1 MTPDE
6 IAALPY
12 RPCVGIMLLNRD
24 GRVFVARRK
33 DTPGDHWQMPQ
44 GGIDKGE
51 TPRQAALRELEEE
64 IGTGMAEIIAE
75 SREWHSYD
83 LPADLIPKVWGGRY
97 RGQRQKWFVLR
108 FLGEDGDI
116 DLATKHPEFA
126 AWKWAE
132 FDQLPALI
140 IPFKRPI
147 YQRLL
152 EEFRHLAY
160 TPAAATNRPRRQLR

>member
-6 IAALPY
+6 IIALPY

-33 DTPGDHWQMPQ
+33 DTPGDYWQMPQ
-44 GGIDKGE
+44 GGIDEGE

-64 IGTGMAEIIAE
+64 TGTAKAEIIAE

-83 LPADLIPKVWGGRY
+83 LPADLIPKVWSGRY
-97 RGQRQKWFVLR
+97 RGQKQKWFVLR

-116 DLATKHPEFA
+116 DLATEHPEFST
-126 AWKWAE
+126 WKWTE
-132 FDQLPALI
+132 IDQLPALI
-140 IPFKRPI
+140 IPFKRPL
-147 YQRLL
+147 YECLL
-152 EEFRHLAY
+152 EEFRHLAS
-160 TPAAATNRPRRQLR
+160 ATSTQSR